1 MLDILLIALGITFLL
16 IGLAGC
22 VLPILPGPP
31 LSYAG
36 LLMLHF
42 TSGHHFSSDFLILW
56 ATVAI
61 GVTVVDNL
69 LPIWATQKH
78 GGSKKAVW
86 GSAVGLLIGLFLFPP
101 FGIIIGPFVG
111 AVVGEMID
119 GKDTLTALKSG
130 AASFL
135 GFIGGIILKLI
146 ASGMMTYYFVK
157 ELIH

>member
-1 MLDILLIALGITFLL
+1 MLDILLIVLGITFLL

-36 LLMLHF
+36 LLMLHW
-42 TSGHHFSSDFLILW
+42 TTGHQFSSDFLIFW
-56 ATVAI
+56 AAVAI

-157 ELIH
+157 ELIY